1 MAKITKSDY
10 KFFEMARKEA
20 EKSDFEGF
28 KLGCVLVYRKHVI
41 GRGHNSN
48 KTSPKQKKYNR
59 HRQFKKG
66 PQAIKHSLHAEI
78 DAINAVT
85 YPVASSVN
93 WSDVKVYVFRIS
105 PGKPL
110 GQGLSAPCPA
120 CRAALSELGVRHL
133 YYTGDTSYI
142 YEEMF

>member
-20 EKSDFEGF
+20 EKSDFDGF
-28 KLGCVLVYRKHVI
+28 RLGCVIVSKKHVI

-48 KTSPKQKKYNR
+48 KTNPKQKKYNQYR
-59 HRQFKKG
+59 NFNKG
-66 PQAIKHSLHAEI
+66 SRPIKHSVHAEI
-78 DAINAVT
+78 DAINSVP
-85 YPVASSVN
+85 YPVANSVD
-93 WSDVKVYVFRIS
+93 WSNVKVYIYRIS

-110 GQGLSAPCPA
+110 GHGLSSPCSA
-120 CRAALSELGVRHL
+120 CRAALQDKGVRHL
-133 YYTGDTSYI
+133 YYTTDSGFA

>member
-20 EKSDFEGF
+20 EKSDFDGF
-28 KLGCVLVYRKHVI
+28 KLGCVIVHKKHVI

-48 KTSPKQKKYNR
+48 KTSPKQKKYNSYR
-59 HRQFKKG
+59 SFNKGKK
-66 PQAIKHSLHAEI
+66 PIKHSLHAEI
-78 DAINAVT
+78 SAITSVP
-85 YPVASSVN
+85 YPVDNSVD
-93 WSDVKVYVFRIS
+93 WSDVKVYIYRIC

-110 GQGLSAPCPA
+110 GHGLSSPCSA
-120 CRAALSELGVRHL
+120 CRAALRDKGVRHL
-133 YYTGDTSYI
+133 YYTTDNGFA

>member
-20 EKSDFEGF
+20 EKSDFDSF
-28 KLGCVLVYRKHVI
+28 KLGCVIVHKKHVI

-48 KTSPKQKKYNR
+48 KTSPVQKRYNKYRSFN
-59 HRQFKKG
+59 KG
-66 PQAIKHSLHAEI
+66 PKAVKHSLHAEI
-78 DAINAVT
+78 DAITSVP
-85 YPVASSVN
+85 YPVDNSID
-93 WSDVKVYVFRIS
+93 WSNVKVYVYRIC

-110 GQGLSAPCPA
+110 GSGLAASCPA
-120 CRAALSELGVRHL
+120 CRAALRDKGVRHL
-133 YYTGDTSYI
+133 YYTTDNGFA

>member
-20 EKSDFEGF
+20 EKSDFDGF
-28 KLGCVLVYRKHVI
+28 KLGCVIVHKKHVI

-48 KTSPKQKKYNR
+48 KTNTKQKKYNR
-59 HRQFKKG
+59 YRNFNKG
-66 PQAIKHSLHAEI
+66 SRPIKHSVHAEI
-78 DAINAVT
+78 DSLNSVP
-85 YPVASSVN
+85 YSVANSIN
-93 WSDVKVYVFRIS
+93 WSNVKVYIYRIS

-110 GQGLSAPCPA
+110 GHGLSSPCAA
-120 CRAALSELGVRHL
+120 CRAAMRDLDIRHL
-133 YYTGDTSYI
+133 YYTTDNGFA

>member
-20 EKSDFEGF
+20 EKSDFDGF
-28 KLGCVLVYRKHVI
+28 KLGCVIVHKKHVI

-48 KTSPKQKKYNR
+48 KTNTKQKKYNR
-59 HRQFKKG
+59 YRNFNKG
-66 PQAIKHSLHAEI
+66 SRPIKHSVHAEI
-78 DAINAVT
+78 DSLNSVP
-85 YPVASSVN
+85 YPVANSIN
-93 WSDVKVYVFRIS
+93 WSNVKVYIYRIS

-110 GQGLSAPCPA
+110 GHGLSSPCAA
-120 CRAALSELGVRHL
+120 CRAAMRDLDIRHL
-133 YYTGDTSYI
+133 YYTTDNGFA